1 MADRRQFL
9 RGLATLPLIGGSVAV
24 LSPVA
29 AIAKGSAN
37 DATLIA
43 CCDKLRGILAAQRD
57 LCRAYPGI
65 DCDKTPGWDETEE
78 GRAAV
83 LAQVTEMPAASLRW
97 HRGQGRGAPDL
108 RRERGQHV
116 VRRYRPVDRRRRPP
130 AAQRGRGAQRCRV
143 PAGQRPRPWLSPSST
158 ASAPRACLSN

>member
-1 MADRRQFL
+1 MADRRHFL

-29 AIAKGSAN
+29 AIATGSAN

-83 LAQVTEMPAASLRW
+83 LAEITEMPAASLA
-97 HRGQGRGAPDL
+97 GIAAKAEVLQIPDVSEDSMWSDAIDQSIADDVL
-108 RRERGQHV
+108 RLHEGVH
-116 VRRYRPVDRRRRPP
+116 
-130 AAQRGRGAQRCRV
+130 G
-143 PAGQRPRPWLSPSST
+143 
-158 ASAPRACLSN
+158 

>member
-1 MADRRQFL
+1 MAAMSITQPIYKATPVLGIPHKWRLVDSEIRRRF
-9 RGLATLPLIGGSVAV
+9 
-24 LSPVA
+24 
-29 AIAKGSAN
+29 
-37 DATLIA
+37 LIA

-83 LAQVTEMPAASLRW
+83 LAQVTEMPAASLAGIAAKAEVLQISDVNEDSMW
-97 HRGQGRGAPDL
+97 SDAN
-108 RRERGQHV
+108 
-116 VRRYRPVDRRRRPP
+116 RPVDRRRRPP

>member
-1 MADRRQFL
+1 MADRRSFL
-9 RGLATLPLIGGSVAV
+9 RGFATLPLIGGSVAV

-83 LAQVTEMPAASLRW
+83 LAQVTEMPAAGLAGIAAKAEVLQISDVSEDSMWSDAIGQSIADDVLRL
-97 HRGQGRGAPDL
+97 HRAAIVLSAVGCPL
-108 RRERGQHV
+108 R
-116 VRRYRPVDRRRRPP
+116 
-130 AAQRGRGAQRCRV
+130 
-143 PAGQRPRPWLSPSST
+143 
-158 ASAPRACLSN
+158 

>member
-1 MADRRQFL
+1 MADRRHFL
-9 RGLATLPLIGGSVAV
+9 HGLATLPLIGGLVAV

-83 LAQVTEMPAASLRW
+83 LAQVTEMPAASLAGIAAKAEVLQISDVSEDSMW
-97 HRGQGRGAPDL
+97 SDAIGQSIADDVL
-108 RRERGQHV
+108 RLHEGVH
-116 VRRYRPVDRRRRPP
+116 
-130 AAQRGRGAQRCRV
+130 G
-143 PAGQRPRPWLSPSST
+143 
-158 ASAPRACLSN
+158 